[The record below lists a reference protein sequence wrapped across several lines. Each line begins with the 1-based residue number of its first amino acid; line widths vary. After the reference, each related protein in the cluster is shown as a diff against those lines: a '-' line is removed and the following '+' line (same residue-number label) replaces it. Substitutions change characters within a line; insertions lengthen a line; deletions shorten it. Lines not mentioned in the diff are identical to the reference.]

1 MAAFLIGRGADVEAA
16 DDKGVS
22 ACLVAAATGASSG
35 SLSMAHRCFKQ
46 ATG

>member
-1 MAAFLIGRGADVEAA
+1 MAAFLVGRGADVEAA

-22 ACLVAAATGASSG
+22 ACLVAAATGASSA

-46 ATG
+46 GTG